1 MKKMEKLLR
10 YVSTHRNMG
19 IRYYASNMVLQLMS
33 DASYLCR
40 PRARSVL
47 GLHAYLGEPT
57 AINGPITCASK
68 MISCVVASVA
78 EAELAGGFQ
87 VAQSA
92 VHLRRILHDL
102 EYPQPPSLLCMDNTV
117 AIAIAMDSIN
127 AKRSKSMD
135 MRFFWLKDR
144 VQQGQFTA
152 DHIGGQWNFADHF
165 TKALPKGKFLQFL
178 HYLTVNM
185 DNEKIESKIK
195 TQTITIPKRERE

>member
-1 MKKMEKLLR
+1 
-10 YVSTHRNMG
+10 MG
-19 IRYYASNMVLQLMS
+19 IRYYASNMILQLMS

-40 PRARSVL
+40 PKARSVL

-92 VHLRRILHDL
+92 VHFRRILHDL
-102 EYPQPPSLLCMDNTV
+102 GYPKPPSLLRMDNTV
-117 AIAIAMDSIN
+117 AIGIAMDSIN

-135 MRFFWLKDR
+135 MRFF
-144 VQQGQFTA
+144 
-152 DHIGGQWNFADHF
+152 
-165 TKALPKGKFLQFL
+165 
-178 HYLTVNM
+178 
-185 DNEKIESKIK
+185 
-195 TQTITIPKRERE
+195 